1 MTDETAS
8 HRRAMIVLVI
18 GACVIGVGP
27 ILVRLSD
34 VGPATAGFW
43 RLIFAMPLLAFLAH
57 RGADGVGPPNR
68 IALFAGIAFALD
80 LGFWH
85 YGIAYT
91 SVAKAT
97 VLSNLTPVVV
107 TACAWIFLKQRPTRL
122 FLLAVAIAVAGAWLM
137 AISAGRGS
145 LGLNPPLGD
154 ALSATTAIWYALY
167 FIAISQARQTLAATR
182 IMFWSSFAGAPLL
195 LLAGVGLGEDLV
207 PGSPVGW
214 AACAGLGLMHVA
226 GQGAIAWSLGK
237 LPTATASVVV
247 LIQPVVAA
255 ILGWLLF
262 NEMFGAW
269 QAAGAALALAG
280 VILAQW
286 SSTTRQAA

>member
-1 MTDETAS
+1 
-8 HRRAMIVLVI
+8 
-18 GACVIGVGP
+18 
-27 ILVRLSD
+27 
-34 VGPATAGFW
+34 
-43 RLIFAMPLLAFLAH
+43 
-57 RGADGVGPPNR
+57 
-68 IALFAGIAFALD
+68 
-80 LGFWH
+80 
-85 YGIAYT
+85 
-91 SVAKAT
+91 
-97 VLSNLTPVVV
+97 
-107 TACAWIFLKQRPTRL
+107 
-122 FLLAVAIAVAGAWLM
+122 
-137 AISAGRGS
+137 
-145 LGLNPPLGD
+145 
-154 ALSATTAIWYALY
+154 
-167 FIAISQARQTLAATR
+167 
-182 IMFWSSFAGAPLL
+182 MFWSSFAGAPLL

-207 PGSPVGW
+207 PCSPVGW

-286 SSTTRQAA
+286 SSTTRQAAS